1 VKPSYYPFYY
11 AMFRRLFGREK
22 TTEEAPGNNRYGIDE
37 NSKYCPQCGDEYR
50 AEIETCS
57 ACSIPLISGSEKLA
71 NLKQQEPDSASD
83 FTEISAADELVSIQ
97 AGKLGYL
104 KPLQHLLRAA
114 YIPSIL
120 AGDNN
125 SKG

>member
-1 VKPSYYPFYY
+1 
-11 AMFRRLFGREK
+11 
-22 TTEEAPGNNRYGIDE
+22 
-37 NSKYCPQCGDEYR
+37 
-50 AEIETCS
+50 
-57 ACSIPLISGSEKLA
+57 LA

-97 AGKLGYL
+97 VGKLGYL

-120 AGDNN
+120 AGDNT